1 MLRAVRKA
9 HTSRWPSGQ
18 RRQQRKGFS
27 LNFVFISTPTFE
39 PWDWSNPDTKGIG
52 GSETSHIEMARRL
65 SELGHSVTSY
75 APIPSERAVLGPGGV
90 FWHPFEHLQA
100 AFPATTDNVFVIYR
114 APELIDFVPEGA
126 PCWLICQDVDYH
138 RKGQELTSER
148 IVKLTR
154 LVALCE
160 TQGEY
165 FHNRYPG
172 APVSV
177 SSNGIKRQLIEE
189 IAKDPPER
197 NPHRLMYASSPDRGM
212 EYLLQVFPRLREL
225 VPDAELHIY
234 YGFDN
239 IEKVIEYYGKKSGIA
254 KNTERL
260 RALLQQPGVTFHGR
274 MGQPE
279 LLREWF
285 KSALWVHPSNFTET
299 SCITCMDAQAC
310 GVIPVTSP
318 VWAIA
323 ENVQYGTFIDGNV
336 KHPLIQARYVLEAF
350 KLLIDSQGQEEIR
363 GEMMEWARIHFDWD
377 KFAHQWEDWARE
389 DLATYHNAELRG
401 AAENRTLTDHP
412 TDGNAAHST
421 VDVIESEVA
430 C

>member
-1 MLRAVRKA
+1 M
-9 HTSRWPSGQ
+9 
-18 RRQQRKGFS
+18 
-27 LNFVFISTPTFE
+27 NFVFISTPTFE

-65 SELGHSVTSY
+65 SELGHKVLSF
-75 APIPSERAVLGPGGV
+75 APIPLEGDPAIPEVGPGGV
-90 FWHPFEHLQA
+90 IWYPFDQFERY
-100 AFPATTDNVFVIYR
+100 AFPRGPQYRPDDTVYVIYR

-138 RKGQELTSER
+138 RKGQELTAER
-148 IVKLTR
+148 IAKLTR
-154 LVALCE
+154 LVALCD
-160 TQGEY
+160 TQAHY

-172 APVSV
+172 ARVSL
-177 SSNGIKRQLIEE
+177 SSNGVKRELIET

-212 EYLLQVFPRLREL
+212 EHLLEIFPRLREL
-225 VPDAELHIY
+225 IPDAELHIY

-239 IEKVIEYYGKKSGIA
+239 IEKVVAYCGEKSRVGI
-254 KNTERL
+254 NTQRL
-260 RALLQQPGVTFHGR
+260 RSLLQQPGVTFHGR

-310 GVIPVTSP
+310 GAIPVTSP

-323 ENVQYGTFIDGNV
+323 ENVQFGTFIDGNV
-336 KHPLIQARYVLEAF
+336 KHPLIRARYVLEAF
-350 KLLIDSQGQEEIR
+350 RMLVDVDGQTEIR
-363 GEMMEWARIHFDWD
+363 EQMMPWARDAFGWNN
-377 KFAHQWEDWARE
+377 FAHQWQGWARA
-389 DLATYHNAELRG
+389 DLQDTTTNTAGSVAADRRAANEAEE
-401 AAENRTLTDHP
+401 AW
-412 TDGNAAHST
+412 TDGKPSQSAPI
-421 VDVIESEVA
+421 IESEVHA
-430 C
+430 